1 MTSFVNYLL
10 ESGIS
15 LSLFAL
21 VYFLFLRRE
30 TFFNVNRWFLL
41 VSIGFSAILPLLHI
55 PFYTPE
61 ATMLPEVTVTPYI
74 NLLSA
79 VTIYGATLSQGAER
93 FVLTYSL
100 FGYIYLAGVV
110 ILSGKLIF
118 QIYQIIRLIASNR
131 VVPEGKIKL
140 VILEQE
146 SSPFS
151 FLNYIF
157 VSNNLQNTSG
167 WEKMLEHEKQH
178 IRQGHTFDVLVLEIV
193 AVFQWFNPFFW
204 MFRRALRENHEFLAD
219 QAVISQ
225 GTAPSWYKQILINQ
239 YVGDQI
245 VLANNF
251 NYSLIKNRIKMISK
265 IKSRKIANVKILVGI
280 VLAVSL
286 IAVFACENK
295 QTLKADVTTTE
306 KSETIKVDGKLLQI
320 SGDAT
325 GIEKL
330 KSVISESKDYELKPD
345 SASGVLIL
353 SKTQAVDEIV
363 VVGYGTQEKSDQA
376 RSQLTLES
384 KTNLKNKLVI
394 AIDDPELS
402 KDGEA
407 VYSIVEQMPEF
418 IGGDAALRKYLATSV
433 KYPHVAIEKNI
444 QGKVFVTFV
453 VGKDGI
459 VKNAQL
465 ARGVDKSLNAEAL
478 RVVNSMPKWIPGKQ
492 SGKDVAVQF
501 TVPINFVLQ

>member
-1 MTSFVNYLL
+1 MTNFVNYLL

-30 TFFNVNRWFLL
+30 TFFSINRWFLL
-41 VSIGFSAILPLLHI
+41 VSISFSALLPLLHI
-55 PFYTPE
+55 PFYAPQPN
-61 ATMLPEVTVTPYI
+61 MLQEVTVTPYV
-74 NLLSA
+74 NLLSS
-79 VTIYGATLSQGAER
+79 VTIYGASVSQGVER

-100 FGYIYLAGVV
+100 LGYIYLAGVT
-110 ILSGKLIF
+110 ILLGILILR
-118 QIYQIIRLIASNR
+118 IYQIVRLIVKNR
-131 VVPEGKIKL
+131 IVPEGKMKL
-140 VILEQE
+140 VFLEQE

-157 VSNNLQNTSG
+157 VSNNLQNTKG

-178 IRQGHTFDVLVLEIV
+178 IRQGHTFDVLVLEII

-265 IKSRKIANVKILVGI
+265 IKSRKMANIKILIGF
-280 VLAVSL
+280 VLAASL
-286 IAVFACENK
+286 VAVFACEQK
-295 QTLKADVTTTE
+295 QSENTE
-306 KSETIKVDGKLLQI
+306 IIPAGKSITIIADGKPLQI
-320 SGDAT
+320 TGDDA

-330 KSVISESKDYELKPD
+330 KSVIVSSGKFELKPD
-345 SASGVLIL
+345 SATG
-353 SKTQAVDEIV
+353 
-363 VVGYGTQEKSDQA
+363 
-376 RSQLTLES
+376 QLTIVNQE
-384 KTNLKNKLVI
+384 
-394 AIDDPELS
+394 E
-402 KDGEA
+402 
-407 VYSIVEQMPEF
+407 VYNVVEQMPEF
-418 IGGDAALRKYLATSV
+418 PGGETALPAFLGKEV
-433 KYPHVAIEKNI
+433 KYPAEAAKKGI

-453 VGKDGI
+453 VAKDGS
-459 VKNAQL
+459 VTNAKVV
-465 ARGVDKSLNAEAL
+465 RGVDPMLDAEAL
-478 RVVNSMPKWIPGKQ
+478 RVVKAMPKWTPGKQ

-501 TVPINFVLQ
+501 TVPINFKLQ

>member
-1 MTSFVNYLL
+1 MTNFINYLL

-30 TFFNVNRWFLL
+30 TFFSINRWFLL
-41 VSIGFSAILPLLHI
+41 ISISFSALLPLLHI
-55 PFYTPE
+55 PFYAPQPN
-61 ATMLPEVTVTPYI
+61 MLQEVTVTPYV
-74 NLLSA
+74 NLLSS
-79 VTIYGATLSQGAER
+79 VTIYGASVSQGVER

-100 FGYIYLAGVV
+100 LGYIYLAGVT
-110 ILSGKLIF
+110 ILLGILILR
-118 QIYQIIRLIASNR
+118 IYQIVRLIVKNR
-131 VVPEGKIKL
+131 IVPEGKMKL
-140 VILEQE
+140 VFLEQE

-157 VSNNLQNTSG
+157 VSNNLQNTKG

-178 IRQGHTFDVLVLEIV
+178 IRQGHTFDVLVLEII

-265 IKSRKIANVKILVGI
+265 IKSRKMANIKILIGF
-280 VLAVSL
+280 VLAASL
-286 IAVFACENK
+286 VAVFACEQK
-295 QTLKADVTTTE
+295 QSENTE
-306 KSETIKVDGKLLQI
+306 IIPAGKSITIIADGKPLQI
-320 SGDAT
+320 TGDDA

-330 KSVISESKDYELKPD
+330 KSVIVSSGKFELKPD
-345 SASGVLIL
+345 SATG
-353 SKTQAVDEIV
+353 
-363 VVGYGTQEKSDQA
+363 
-376 RSQLTLES
+376 QLTIVNQE
-384 KTNLKNKLVI
+384 
-394 AIDDPELS
+394 E
-402 KDGEA
+402 
-407 VYSIVEQMPEF
+407 VYNVVEQMPEF
-418 IGGDAALRKYLATSV
+418 PGGETALPAFLGKEV
-433 KYPHVAIEKNI
+433 KYPAEAAKKGI

-453 VGKDGI
+453 VAKDGS
-459 VKNAQL
+459 VTNAKVV
-465 ARGVDKSLNAEAL
+465 RGVDPMLDAEAL
-478 RVVNSMPKWIPGKQ
+478 RVVKAMPKWTPGKQ

-501 TVPINFVLQ
+501 TVPINFKLQ